1 VLMCNSTCARVKSS
15 FQNLLV
21 NTLSRSEMIN
31 SGNPWSLYTELRNNL
46 ATEAAEYDASMA
58 GSVQMKA
65 NTRDGSIKPN

>member
-1 VLMCNSTCARVKSS
+1 
-15 FQNLLV
+15 
-21 NTLSRSEMIN
+21 MIN